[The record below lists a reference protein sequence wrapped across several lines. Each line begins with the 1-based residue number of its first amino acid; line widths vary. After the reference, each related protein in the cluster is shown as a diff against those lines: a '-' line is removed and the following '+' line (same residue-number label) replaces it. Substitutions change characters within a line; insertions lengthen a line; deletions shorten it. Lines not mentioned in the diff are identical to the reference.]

1 MIHTVEPYSQGSR
14 KLAEL
19 GLDVPSLIDVL
30 LYGNAE
36 QSTYTAFDSR
46 GAGGTAG
53 WSRRARRLSEI
64 FTLKGWQRL
73 DPDGQP
79 TLVHPSGG
87 HCLITATGNVF
98 TGVPYETPSTK
109 NPRGKTFRVAIDN
122 NLTLFDEED
131 AALDVSKI
139 RETWVLLAHLADD
152 GKLRSEVS
160 LPDSM
165 TGSQISSWRTRILL
179 PTIDPGSPDSLGTG
193 DENEPPN
200 YDFAVTR
207 K

>member
-1 MIHTVEPYSQGSR
+1 MIHTVESYSHGGG

-19 GLDVPSLIDVL
+19 DLDVPSLIDVL

-46 GAGGTAG
+46 GASGTAG

-64 FTLKGWQRL
+64 YTSKGWQRL

-79 TLVHPSGG
+79 TLVHPGG
-87 HCLITATGNVF
+87 KHCLITATGNVF
-98 TGVPYETPSTK
+98 TGVPYGTPSTK

-122 NLTLFDEED
+122 NLTLFDEEE
-131 AALDVSKI
+131 AALDESKI
-139 RETWVLLAHLADD
+139 RETWVLLAHLDGD

-165 TGSQISSWRTRILL
+165 TGSRISSWHTRILL
-179 PTIDPGSPDSLGTG
+179 PAIDLGSSDSLSTG
-193 DENEPPN
+193 DENEPPS
-200 YDFAVTR
+200 YDFAVSR